1 MFKTLYS
8 ILLALAATLTV
19 TSCTDDRLW
28 DDTEIGEGEAK
39 ITASISFKNFT
50 PALDGSRAAGTA
62 LDGIPDDDVT
72 AISGVSIL
80 QQRKAACSNAL
91 PIHLIYK

>member
-1 MFKTLYS
+1 MIRKLYS
-8 ILLALAATLTV
+8 ILIALAAAVAV

-39 ITASISFKNFT
+39 VTASISFKNFT

-62 LDGIPDDDVT
+62 LDGIPTSDVT
-72 AISGVSIL
+72 AISGVTTL
-80 QQRKAACSNAL
+80 QQRKANCSDAL